1 MTVGFAFAILGTSKQ
16 SCFDSL
22 EPAAATAP
30 GTQRRRFTNGY
41 RNPPVLF
48 QLSRAAAQ
56 LREFAGFTVEPSHQA
71 RPGQDPATVTMYTVV
86 AQRSG
91 IGQREVIAEFPLE
104 LHAEIFRD
112 MAEATA
118 RAL

>member
-1 MTVGFAFAILGTSKQ
+1 MAIETHLFYFS
-16 SCFDSL
+16 
-22 EPAAATAP
+22 AAE
-30 GTQRRRFTNGY
+30 
-41 RNPPVLF
+41 
-48 QLSRAAAQ
+48 Q

-91 IGQREVIAEFPLE
+91 IGQREVVAEFPLE
-104 LHAEIFRD
+104 LHAEIFRV

>member
-1 MTVGFAFAILGTSKQ
+1 MAIETHLFYFS
-16 SCFDSL
+16 S
-22 EPAAATAP
+22 AT
-30 GTQRRRFTNGY
+30 
-41 RNPPVLF
+41 
-48 QLSRAAAQ
+48 Q
-56 LREFAGFTVEPSHQA
+56 LRDFSGFTVEPSHQA
-71 RPGQDPATVTMYTVV
+71 RPGQDPATVTMYMVV

-91 IGQREVIAEFPLE
+91 IGRREVIAEFPLE